1 MRYAL
6 LHNHTKFSIKDS
18 LTSSA
23 EYVKAINEYND
34 SNEEHEIVAFA
45 MTDNSN
51 MYGLIEYH
59 KACINQLESN
69 SCKKLKPI
77 YGNEIYHINNY
88 IDISKLKYE
97 EIYHLVLLAANDEGL
112 ENLYAITTEAGI
124 HKVKLPSYDMPA
136 AEESYLEEHGRG
148 IIALSGGLY
157 SKIGHFIINGQYEE
171 AKDLALYFQNI
182 FDEFYL
188 EILPYDDCDEVMF
201 INKALLKIHKETG
214 LPLVIT
220 GDTHYIYKEDKE
232 YQDILKS
239 INNMEISKVNSYM
252 RTPEEMISW
261 CRENDIPLEAV
272 ENTGRIADKCSVDI
286 TPKDTKSLMPSFKCP
301 KGYIPN
307 SYLKKEIFL
316 GFKKKFLLG
325 NKTSFIKKYIE
336 RLNYEYKI
344 ITAMGYSSYFLIL
357 WDWCR
362 YCKNNDILL
371 GPGRGSCT
379 GSLIAYCLDITNID
393 PVKNNLIFERF
404 LNPERMDE
412 PDIDTDVASVD
423 RKEAIEYFQNKY
435 GIEYVCQIA
444 AFNKYKIKSTIKAV
458 LSRYDNKFKNDIT
471 KNIPDFLGGESV
483 TYELLED
490 IKKNPYNHNN
500 LSQREINQG
509 IIIYD
514 KLQKLFTKDPKL
526 EKAVKKI
533 CGGISKISIHAGG
546 VVIFSQKIKKHM
558 PLMMGSESAV
568 LLVSQLN
575 MEGIHYLH
583 GLKIDVL
590 GLKSLSIVKEAMKTI
605 GLERKWYESDDTDDK
620 KVYHF
625 LRKGNTKNV
634 FQMSK
639 YMATQMIKDFNV
651 TDLDG
656 LSTVNACNRP
666 GPLAKDASGKSMVD
680 KYKAAVIGRGIEN
693 NLIDFA
699 GKDTK
704 GVLIYQEQL
713 IKLGQVMAGYSL
725 GNADLRIRKTIA
737 KKDIRRIAEIRNEF
751 VYGRQSL
758 FNEKGE
764 VCGISKEISKYCM
777 GAVKLG
783 FSEEEALKIF
793 KNIETS
799 AAYCFNKSHSYAYAF
814 LSYKTA
820 WLSFYYPAEYA
831 AACMNFYAMDGKT
844 EEIIKTL
851 GEVKKRNIKIF
862 PPDINESKADFNVSV
877 NNGCK
882 SIRFGLLGI
891 KEIGKAVL
899 DSITILIKIDGPFTS
914 FDDFL
919 RRTLDDVNNGTLR
932 KELSKNYANVTRKR
946 DKSGKIVINVR
957 NPFSKRNVTAL
968 IKAGAFDKFEPN
980 RYKLFNDFIKFR
992 NKKKELE
999 SELIEEK
1006 SFNVEK
1012 KLQWELEILGY
1023 NASGDIKNIDVVNS

>member
-18 LTSSA
+18 LTPPV
-23 EYVKAINEYND
+23 EYVKAINEYNN
-34 SNEEHEIVAFA
+34 SNGEHEIVAFA
-45 MTDNSN
+45 LTDNSN
-51 MYGLIEYH
+51 MYGLIDYH
-59 KACINQLESN
+59 KACIEQVENN
-69 SCKKLKPI
+69 ICKKLKPI
-77 YGNEIYHINNY
+77 YGNEIYHIDSY
-88 IDISKLKYE
+88 IDIAKLKYE
-97 EIYHLVLLAANDEGL
+97 EIYHLVLLAANEEGL

-124 HKVKLPSYDMPA
+124 HKVKLPSYEMPS
-136 AEESYLEEHGRG
+136 AEEGYLEEHGRG

-157 SKIGHFIINGQYEE
+157 SKIGHFIINDQYEE

-188 EILPYDDCDEVMF
+188 EILPYDDCDEVMC
-201 INKALLKIHKETG
+201 INRALLKIHKETG

-239 INNMEISKVNSYM
+239 INNMEVSKVNSHM

-261 CRENDIPLEAV
+261 CKGNDIPLEAV
-272 ENTGRIADKCSVDI
+272 ENTGKIADKCNVDI
-286 TPKDTKSLMPSFKCP
+286 TPKGTKSLMPSFKCP
-301 KGYIPN
+301 KGYTPN
-307 SYLKKEIFL
+307 SYLKKEMFL

-325 NKTSFIKKYIE
+325 KKTSSIKKYIK
-336 RLNYEYKI
+336 RLNYEYTI
-344 ITAMGYSSYFLIL
+344 ITSMGYSSYFLIL

-412 PDIDTDVASVD
+412 PDIDTDVSSVD

-444 AFNKYKIKSTIKAV
+444 AFNKYKIKSAIKAV
-458 LSRYDNKFKNDIT
+458 LARNNGYDNKFKNDIT
-471 KNIPDFLGGESV
+471 RNIPDFLGGESV

-490 IKKNPYNHNN
+490 IKKNPYNHNK
-500 LSQREINQG
+500 LSQREINQAA
-509 IIIYD
+509 IIYD
-514 KLQKLFTKDPKL
+514 KLQKLFARDRKL
-526 EKAVKKI
+526 ERAVKKL
-533 CGGISKISIHAGG
+533 CGGISKVSIHAGG
-546 VVIFSQKIKKHM
+546 VVISSQKIKKHM
-558 PLMMGSESAV
+558 PLMVGSESAV
-568 LLVSQLN
+568 LLVSQFN

-590 GLKSLSIVKEAMKTI
+590 GLKSLSIIKEAMKTI
-605 GLERKWYESDDTDDK
+605 GLERRWFQSDDTNDE
-620 KVYHF
+620 KVYRF
-625 LRKGNTKNV
+625 LRNGNTKNI

-639 YMATQMIKDFNV
+639 YVATQMIRDFKV
-651 TDLDG
+651 SDLDG

-666 GPLAKDASGKSMVD
+666 GPLAKGVDGKSMVD
-680 KYKAAVIGRGIEN
+680 KYKAAVMGRDIEN
-693 NLIDFA
+693 NLIDSV

-737 KKDIRRIAEIRNEF
+737 KKDKGRIAEIRNEF
-751 VYGRQSL
+751 VYGKQSL

-764 VCGISKEISKYCM
+764 VCGISKEPSKYCV
-777 GAVKLG
+777 GALRLG
-783 FSEEEALKIF
+783 FSEEEALRVF

-814 LSYKTA
+814 LAYKTA
-820 WLSFYYPAEYA
+820 WLSLYYPAEYA

-844 EEIIKTL
+844 EEITKTL
-851 GEVKKRNIKIF
+851 GEVKQRHIKIF
-862 PPDINESKADFNVSV
+862 PPDINESKADFNVGL
-877 NNGCK
+877 NNGDK

-891 KEIGKAVL
+891 KEIGKTVL
-899 DSITILIKIDGPFTS
+899 DSVRVLIKIDGPFTS

-919 RRTLDDVNNGTLR
+919 KRTLDDVNNGTLR

-946 DKSGKIVINVR
+946 DKNGKIVINVR

-968 IKAGAFDKFEPN
+968 IKAGAFDRFELN

-999 SELIEEK
+999 SELLEEK
-1006 SFNVEK
+1006 NFNREK
-1012 KLQWELEILGY
+1012 KLQWELETLGY
-1023 NASGDIKNIDVVNS
+1023 NASGDVRS